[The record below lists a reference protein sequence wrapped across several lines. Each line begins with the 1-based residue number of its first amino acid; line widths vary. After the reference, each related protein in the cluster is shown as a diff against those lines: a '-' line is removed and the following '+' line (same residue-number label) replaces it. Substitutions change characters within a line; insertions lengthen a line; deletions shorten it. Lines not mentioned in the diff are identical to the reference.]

1 MEVDNLEIRIESEAR
16 KALTNLDSLSDKL
29 DKVSTSLSKVNSSG
43 LNSFAGSVRN
53 LSSAMASMNNV
64 KVSDFNRLAK
74 NIEKIANID
83 SGSINKAS
91 YSLQKMA
98 NAFSDLGKAN
108 TVSASVA
115 QMASSISKLGY
126 KTSSTAI
133 SNIPKLATSMNELIT
148 TLSKAPKVSSDV
160 IQLTNALS
168 NLASQGSRVK
178 SATNA
183 VSSSVKKAS
192 VSTDTYTASTKR
204 AASSSGS
211 LFSQVTR
218 LTAAFFTLKSVVG
231 TIWKSVNSSM
241 DYGETI
247 NMFQV
252 SLKKIGEDAA
262 KSAGISM
269 GSKAGEEY
277 AISFM
282 RSAEEFSKD
291 YTGKLGLDPNMM
303 MKYQAIFAQI
313 SNSMGTTANTA
324 DNLSRSFVMLGNDI
338 ASLWNIDTET
348 AMKKLQSGIVGE
360 IEPMRALGVDISNT
374 ALQQTAYNYGIQ
386 DSVSK
391 MSQAAKVQLRYLT
404 IMRQTSVAH
413 TDLARTINSPSNQL
427 RILKQQWDNLCRSIG
442 NVFMPVVQAVLPYIN
457 ALVIALRKVTDSIAA
472 ALGFETPDYA
482 DSDVYSDVS
491 GGLDGV
497 SDSYDN
503 VGGSAGDATTA
514 VEKFKKS
521 IMGFDQFNII
531 QDNTK
536 SASGSGSGGSSSGGS
551 GGGGYGDLDDA
562 INDATNGYMQK
573 YNEQL
578 KAMKD
583 RAEELSD
590 KIVPKIEAMI
600 DAFDKMIP
608 AIAGVAAAFTTYKLV
623 SWFTSLGDKLSWIG
637 TPAGVAALCVGA
649 LAALGT
655 AIYKC
660 WKDAKDNDLADRFG
674 DISLSAE
681 ELEEA
686 AKAIVDNGQ
695 LDALRET
702 LSNWD
707 ELDDTKKKID
717 EAVTTIKKLN
727 MKVSLGIKLD
737 AGDEREYKEAIKSY
751 IENCQTYAEQ
761 EHLAFAMSIELM
773 IDDEDIKKNMLEN
786 GNKFYSSAEGE
797 LEKLGQDLNE
807 CVNAAWKDGLLDV
820 DEAKEIQEIQ
830 ASMANVMDTLATSKF
845 EANIEQM
852 KMNFD
857 MTDLTSDSFK
867 DLMKKGQ
874 ELIQDAADDYDEVE
888 LNLIASWN
896 AQVKAGTITTKEYDD
911 YILEL
916 KKNKLER
923 IGTITLNPTKI
934 QLSSLIKL
942 FKEEL
947 GSADKDITK
956 AIENSLE
963 VWEEELNK
971 FDPGSGDYQ
980 DTWND
985 FFGSIESSVSTGY
998 EQLSGVAKSNL
1009 KDLLKEMEPTKTELE
1024 NIAAQHVALGESVP
1038 DSISKGLTATYMLEA
1053 MVGDTEAIAKLV
1065 GATMGDSEEYKKM
1078 LQTAIDS
1085 GEDVPESMKNAM
1097 HLKAPELGTSTEELI
1112 AAIET
1117 SITETIPSVEKTAN
1131 TSGKAVG
1138 DEFASGM
1145 DSKQKK
1151 ANKSGKDLAGE
1162 GKTGFKDALGIKGE
1176 GSSDFKLFANYC
1188 AGSFVDGLD
1197 AKETKVKKS
1206 GKGIGSSA
1214 KSGVKEE
1221 LSISNSQSADFKTY
1235 GEQTMS
1241 GFVAGIN
1248 AKFGDVSSAVKE
1260 AMKKAKEAGKTELDI
1275 HSPSKAFKKFGEYTI
1290 EGYNLGVNEG
1300 SEDTVSTMNQW
1311 ANKVKSSADGLSFDP
1326 ISIEG
1331 DYVISTSYV
1340 DGIQTTI
1347 KKKLSVISED
1357 ALTVG
1362 TAISQSLAAGIDKN
1376 LNMVES
1382 SIKSLVSIIN
1392 DSYNTSFSVRNG
1404 YSSVFKENGNVLVD
1418 SFLSGFESKESDS
1431 YSKMES
1437 WATKILKIFTA
1448 KLKINSETSNA
1459 FFDFG
1464 EYITNGLASGINSTL
1479 NNVVNA
1485 MIKLSNTVTKTFTAK
1500 LSIHSPSRV
1509 FEGYGEYTVDGY
1521 NMGVENATSD
1531 TVSTMQKWGEAV
1543 KSSAEGLTVNPLT
1556 FQSSYKVNTQG
1567 LEGYQDLV
1575 SGNVSVGGKV
1585 ENSTTSTIIIDG
1597 LEKAIESAVER
1608 VISKIPQKDII
1619 MIADGSELARTVNK
1633 HKFIDNQRYQMA
1645 SITT

>member
-43 LNSFAGSVRN
+43 LNSFAGGVRN
-53 LSSAMASMNNV
+53 LSTAMERMNNV

-91 YSLQKMA
+91 YSIQKMA
-98 NAFSDLGKAN
+98 NSFSDLGKADK
-108 TVSASVA
+108 VSSSVA
-115 QMASSISKLGY
+115 SMASSIAKLGY

-148 TLSKAPKVSSDV
+148 TLSKAPKVSSNV

-178 SATNA
+178 SATTA
-183 VSSSVKKAS
+183 VASSVKKAS

-218 LTAAFFTLKSVVG
+218 LTAAFFTLKSIAG

-262 KSAGISM
+262 KSAGISL
-269 GSKAGEEY
+269 GSKAGKEY

-291 YTGKLGLDPNMM
+291 FSTKLGLDPDMM

-313 SNSMGTTANTA
+313 SNSMGSTATTA

-348 AMKKLQSGIVGE
+348 AMQKLQSGIVGE

-442 NVFMPVVQAVLPYIN
+442 NVFMPTVQAVLPYIN

-482 DSDVYSDVS
+482 DSEVYTDVS
-491 GGLDGV
+491 SGLDGV
-497 SDSYDN
+497 SGSYDN
-503 VGGSAGDATTA
+503 VGDSANDATSS
-514 VEKFKKS
+514 VDKFKKA

-531 QDNTK
+531 SDNTNNSK
-536 SASGSGSGGSSSGGS
+536 DKDKNNSTSD
-551 GGGGYGDLDDA
+551 GGGGYGGLDNA
-562 INDATNGYMQK
+562 INDATSGYMQK

-578 KAMKD
+578 QAMKD
-583 RAEELSD
+583 KAEELSD
-590 KIVPKIEAMI
+590 KIVPKIQAMI
-600 DAFDKMIP
+600 EAFDKMIP

-637 TPAGVAALCVGA
+637 TPAGVAALVVGA

-660 WKDAKDNDLADRFG
+660 WKDAKDNDLAERFG

-707 ELDDTKKKID
+707 ELEDTKKKIND
-717 EAVTTIKKLN
+717 AVTTIKKLN
-727 MKVSLGIKLD
+727 MKVALGITLD
-737 AGDEREYKEAIKSY
+737 EGDEREYKEAIKSY

-797 LEKLGQDLNE
+797 LEKLGKDLNAA
-807 CVNAAWKDGLLDV
+807 VNAAWKDGLLDV

-857 MTDLTSDSFK
+857 LTDLTSDSFK

-934 QLSSLIKL
+934 QLSSLVKL
-942 FKEEL
+942 FEKEL
-947 GSADKDITK
+947 GTADKDITK
-956 AIENSLE
+956 AIKNSLG
-963 VWEEELNK
+963 VWEKELGK
-971 FDPGSGDYQ
+971 FDPGSGDYR

-985 FFGSIESSVSTGY
+985 FFGSIESSVTTGY
-998 EQLSGVAKSNL
+998 DQLSGVAKSNL
-1009 KDLLKEMEPTKTELE
+1009 KDLLKEMEPTTTELE

-1038 DSISKGLTATYMLEA
+1038 DSISKGLTATYMLQA

-1085 GEDVPESMKNAM
+1085 GEDVPEAMKNAM
-1097 HLKAPELGTSTEELI
+1097 HLKAPELGASTEELI

-1117 SITETIPSVEKTAN
+1117 SITETSPSVEKTAN

-1188 AGSFVDGLD
+1188 AGSYAD
-1197 AKETKVKKS
+1197 ALTAKQSTISKAA
-1206 GKGIGSSA
+1206 KGVGSSA
-1214 KSGVKEE
+1214 VNGVIESLGIEKQKSTKFE
-1221 LSISNSQSADFKTY
+1221 SY
-1235 GEQTMS
+1235 GKYTVE
-1241 GFVAGIN
+1241 GFNAGITGN
-1248 AKFGDVSSAVKE
+1248 GSLTNKAVSKWAQD
-1260 AMKKAKEAGKTELDI
+1260 MLDTFKKKLDI
-1275 HSPSKAFKKFGEYTI
+1275 NSPSREFKSFGGYTV
-1290 EGYNLGVNEG
+1290 EGYNDGVTDNIG
-1300 SEDTVSTMNQW
+1300 TT
-1311 ANKVKSSADGLSFDP
+1311 KS
-1326 ISIEG
+1326 
-1331 DYVISTSYV
+1331 V
-1340 DGIQTTI
+1340 
-1347 KKKLSVISED
+1347 
-1357 ALTVG
+1357 
-1362 TAISQSLAAGIDKN
+1362 
-1376 LNMVES
+1376 
-1382 SIKSLVSIIN
+1382 
-1392 DSYNTSFSVRNG
+1392 
-1404 YSSVFKENGNVLVD
+1404 
-1418 SFLSGFESKESDS
+1418 
-1431 YSKMES
+1431 
-1437 WATKILKIFTA
+1437 
-1448 KLKINSETSNA
+1448 
-1459 FFDFG
+1459 
-1464 EYITNGLASGINSTL
+1464 
-1479 NNVVNA
+1479 
-1485 MIKLSNTVTKTFTAK
+1485 
-1500 LSIHSPSRV
+1500 
-1509 FEGYGEYTVDGY
+1509 
-1521 NMGVENATSD
+1521 
-1531 TVSTMQKWGEAV
+1531 MQKWGDAV
-1543 KSSAEGLTVNPLT
+1543 QDSASGLTVNPLT
-1556 FQSSYKVNTQG
+1556 FQSAYKVNTQG

-1585 ENSTTSTIIIDG
+1585 ENSTTSTIVIDG

-1619 MIADGSELARTVNK
+1619 MIAEGRELARTVEK
-1633 HKFIDNQRYQMA
+1633 QRMIDNIRYKTVA
-1645 SITT
+1645 FEG

>member
-1 MEVDNLEIRIESEAR
+1 MEVDNLEIRIQSEAK

-29 DKVSTSLSKVNSSG
+29 DKVSTSLSKVNSNG

-53 LSSAMASMNNV
+53 LSTAMASMNNV

-126 KTSSTAI
+126 KTSSNAI
-133 SNIPKLATSMNELIT
+133 SNIPKLAASMKELIE
-148 TLSKAPKVSSDV
+148 TLSKAPSVSSDV

-192 VSTDTYTASTKR
+192 VSTDTYTSSTKR

-218 LTAAFFTLKSVVG
+218 LTAAFFTLKSVAG

-291 YTGKLGLDPNMM
+291 YTNKLGLDPDMM
-303 MKYQAIFAQI
+303 MKYQAVFAQI

-374 ALQQTAYNYGIQ
+374 ALQQTAYNYGIE
-386 DSVSK
+386 DKISK

-457 ALVIALRKVTDSIAA
+457 ALVIALRKVTDSLAA
-472 ALGFETPDYA
+472 AMGFETPDYA
-482 DSDVYSDVS
+482 DSEVYTDVS
-491 GGLDGV
+491 SGLDGV
-497 SDSYDN
+497 SNSYDN
-503 VGGSAGDATTA
+503 AGSSADKATA
-514 VEKFKKS
+514 SANKFKKA

-531 QDNTK
+531 SDNTK
-536 SASGSGSGGSSSGGS
+536 NSKDKDKNNSTAD
-551 GGGGYGDLDDA
+551 GGGGYGGLDNA
-562 INDATNGYMQK
+562 INDTTNGYMQK

-583 RAEELSD
+583 KAEELSD
-590 KIVPKIEAMI
+590 KIVPKIQAMI

-608 AIAGVAAAFTTYKLV
+608 AIAGVAAAFTVYKLV
-623 SWFTSLGDKLSWIG
+623 NWFTSLGDKLSWIG
-637 TPAGVAALCVGA
+637 TPAGVAALCIGA
-649 LAALGT
+649 LVGLGV

-660 WKDAKDNDLADRFG
+660 WKDAKENDLAERFG
-674 DISLSAE
+674 DISLSTE
-681 ELEEA
+681 ELDEA

-695 LDALRET
+695 LDALRES
-702 LSNWD
+702 LSNWK
-707 ELDDTKKKID
+707 ELDETKKKIED
-717 EAVTTIKKLN
+717 AVTTIEKLN
-727 MKVSLGIKLD
+727 MKVALGIELD

-751 IENCQTYAEQ
+751 IDNCQTYAEQ

-773 IDDEDIKKNMLEN
+773 IDDEDIKKNMLAN

-797 LEKLGQDLNE
+797 LAKLGQDLNE

-830 ASMANVMDTLATSKF
+830 ASMANVMDSLATSKF

-857 MTDLTSDSFK
+857 MTDLTSDSFV

-874 ELIQDAADDYDEVE
+874 ELIDSAVDDYDEVE

-934 QLSSLIKL
+934 QLNSLVKL
-942 FKEEL
+942 FEKEL
-947 GSADKDITK
+947 GTADKDITK
-956 AIENSLE
+956 AIKKSLE
-963 VWEEELNK
+963 VWEKELGK
-971 FDPGSGDYQ
+971 FDPGSGDYR

-985 FFGSIESSVSTGY
+985 FFGSIESSVTTGY
-998 EQLSGVAKSNL
+998 DQLSGVAKSNL
-1009 KDLLKEMEPTKTELE
+1009 KDLLKKMEPTTQELE

-1038 DSISKGLTATYMLEA
+1038 DSISKGLTATYMLQA

-1065 GATMGDSEEYKKM
+1065 GATMGSSDEYKQM

-1085 GEDVPESMKNAM
+1085 GEDVPEAMKNAM
-1097 HLKAPELGTSTEELI
+1097 HLKAPELGASTEELI

-1117 SITETIPSVEKTAN
+1117 SITETTPSVEKTAKA
-1131 TSGKAVG
+1131 SGKAVG
-1138 DEFASGM
+1138 DELADGM

-1151 ANKSGKDLAGE
+1151 ANKSGKDLANE
-1162 GKTGFKDALGIKGE
+1162 SKSGFKDALGIKGE

-1188 AGSFVDGLD
+1188 AGSFTTGLGN
-1197 AKETKVKKS
+1197 KESSVKKA
-1206 GKGIGSSA
+1206 GKDIGSSA
-1214 KSGVKEE
+1214 KSGTKEE
-1221 LSISNSQSADFKTY
+1221 LSISNGQSSDFKTY
-1235 GEQTMS
+1235 GEQTMK

-1248 AKFGDVSSAVKE
+1248 ASLGGVSQAVKD
-1260 AMKKAKEAGKTELDI
+1260 AMKRAKEAGKTELDI
-1275 HSPSKAFKKFGEYTI
+1275 HSPSRVFKKFGEYTI
-1290 EGYNLGVNEG
+1290 EGYNIGVTQS
-1300 SEDTVSTMNQW
+1300 SEDTVSTMKKW
-1311 ANKVKSSADGLSFDP
+1311 ANKVKSSA
-1326 ISIEG
+1326 
-1331 DYVISTSYV
+1331 
-1340 DGIQTTI
+1340 
-1347 KKKLSVISED
+1347 
-1357 ALTVG
+1357 
-1362 TAISQSLAAGIDKN
+1362 
-1376 LNMVES
+1376 
-1382 SIKSLVSIIN
+1382 
-1392 DSYNTSFSVRNG
+1392 
-1404 YSSVFKENGNVLVD
+1404 
-1418 SFLSGFESKESDS
+1418 
-1431 YSKMES
+1431 
-1437 WATKILKIFTA
+1437 
-1448 KLKINSETSNA
+1448 
-1459 FFDFG
+1459 
-1464 EYITNGLASGINSTL
+1464 NGLTI
-1479 NNVVNA
+1479 
-1485 MIKLSNTVTKTFTAK
+1485 
-1500 LSIHSPSRV
+1500 
-1509 FEGYGEYTVDGY
+1509 
-1521 NMGVENATSD
+1521 
-1531 TVSTMQKWGEAV
+1531 
-1543 KSSAEGLTVNPLT
+1543 NPLT

-1575 SGNVSVGGKV
+1575 SGNVSVGGKI
-1585 ENSTTSTIIIDG
+1585 EKSTTS
-1597 LEKAIESAVER
+1597 R
-1608 VISKIPQKDII
+1608 VIIEGLKDELYSAMKQALNEMPQGDSVLIV
-1619 MIADGSELARTVNK
+1619 DGDVMAKTVNK
-1633 HKFIDNQRYQMA
+1633 RNMFNRQRYQTVDV
-1645 SITT
+1645 ST